1 MESMEFGR
9 LRTTGLEGV
18 IKGRNVIKLWSQ
30 KLKLKML
37 SFINF
42 SQSDFLLESHFNFIT
57 L

>member
-30 KLKLKML
+30 KLKLKCYP
-37 SFINF
+37 
-42 SQSDFLLESHFNFIT
+42 LLISHKVISYWKVI
-57 L
+57 LIL